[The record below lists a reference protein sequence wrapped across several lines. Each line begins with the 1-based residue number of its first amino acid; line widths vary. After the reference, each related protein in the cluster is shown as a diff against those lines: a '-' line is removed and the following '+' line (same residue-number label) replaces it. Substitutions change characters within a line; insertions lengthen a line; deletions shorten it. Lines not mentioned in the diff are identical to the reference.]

1 MEEFAA
7 ALLVMVYALT
17 RAFGDAGKALA
28 MVFLAVQLS
37 SSGGILP
44 VELSGSWFANI
55 SPWLPLT
62 WVVQSIKASMFGAYD
77 GEWLRPLGWVA
88 MAGLVVASLA
98 CYVGRW
104 RYVRTSD
111 VRPAISF

>member
-1 MEEFAA
+1 
-7 ALLVMVYALT
+7 
-17 RAFGDAGKALA
+17 

-44 VELSGSWFANI
+44 VELSGGWFANI

-62 WVVQSIKASMFGAYD
+62 WVVQAIKACMFGAYD
-77 GEWLRPLGWVA
+77 GIWLRPLGWVA
-88 MAGLVVASLA
+88 LAGLVVAALA

-104 RYVRTSD
+104 RFVRTAE
-111 VRPAISF
+111 VRPAVSF